1 MMEVIHIAIVEDDF
15 SYQASLKGYL
25 ETFENEFNK
34 EFIIDVFSSG
44 ESFLK
49 DFSRGLYQIIFL
61 DVELDKIDG
70 LDVAREV
77 RKKDNDVVII
87 FETNMAQYALD
98 GYSVDALDFIVK
110 PYNYEYIKLKTIKAL
125 KNIKDDRRITINT
138 TDKKIVTLDVNDIYY
153 VEVNLHYLLYH
164 TTNGIFKVRGK
175 MKDAEEDL
183 FSSYFR
189 LCNSCFLVNLKY
201 VEMIDLNYCVV
212 NKENLLISRRRR
224 QYILDEYAKYV
235 GR

>member
-15 SYQASLKGYL
+15 LYQASLKGYL

-77 RKKDNDVVII
+77 RKK
-87 FETNMAQYALD
+87 
-98 GYSVDALDFIVK
+98 
-110 PYNYEYIKLKTIKAL
+110 
-125 KNIKDDRRITINT
+125 
-138 TDKKIVTLDVNDIYY
+138 
-153 VEVNLHYLLYH
+153 
-164 TTNGIFKVRGK
+164 
-175 MKDAEEDL
+175 
-183 FSSYFR
+183 
-189 LCNSCFLVNLKY
+189 
-201 VEMIDLNYCVV
+201 
-212 NKENLLISRRRR
+212 R
-224 QYILDEYAKYV
+224 Q
-235 GR
+235 